1 MKSTY
6 KHPLIPEDAQLF
18 RKMKDHYISNNE
30 RIFFEK
36 MQEKEETDFAMS
48 NDLIL
53 FEQDN
58 KDSIYLIRCEYEE
71 YIVGHMTDGKYDD
84 EYHAMTLSEALA
96 INLKSLGYIN
106 EDLTLFEWLRK
117 NDYAGIQYNHNFDYM

>member
-1 MKSTY
+1 
-6 KHPLIPEDAQLF
+6 
-18 RKMKDHYISNNE
+18 
-30 RIFFEK
+30 

-84 EYHAMTLSEALA
+84 EYHAMTLSEVLA